1 MSASDP
7 SLPTAPKV
15 GIFSLPVLV
24 CAFGY
29 FVDVYDIWVFAS
41 TRNASLRDL
50 GFTGDQLFEQGV
62 YLLNMQM
69 AGLFLGGLIFGVLGD
84 RMGRTKMM
92 FISILTYSLATF
104 LNAFVGD
111 IHSYAALRFV
121 AGLGLAGEL
130 GLAITLIGEML
141 PTEKRG
147 YGTGIVVGCGVL
159 GAAAAGGMAHLVSWQ
174 DCYII
179 GGVFGFILL
188 AFRMKVAESRLYL
201 EMKQD
206 DTRGRISM
214 IWQSRDRLIRFAQ
227 CIALITPIWFV
238 AGILITFSTDIAAQR
253 GDAIIATATMLIWFN
268 IVMASGDF
276 ASAWISQFFGTRKKV
291 IFACT
296 ILSAVMAGFV
306 LLWPY
311 PLSETGVL
319 VSYCLLGAGCGVWVL
334 AITAAA
340 ESFGT
345 NLRATVT
352 TAVPNF
358 ARAMTIPMTL
368 AVSFLKPMIGLP
380 HAALAVGAAVF
391 GAALWA
397 VIRLP
402 ETAHQSMDFREE

>member
-1 MSASDP
+1 MADSSAP
-7 SLPTAPKV
+7 SLSPRTAGV
-15 GIFSLPVLV
+15 FSLPVLV

-50 GFTGDQLFEQGV
+50 GFTGDQLFDRGV

-69 AGLFLGGLIFGVLGD
+69 AGLFLGGLVFGILGD
-84 RMGRTKMM
+84 RVGRTKMM
-92 FISILTYSLATF
+92 FASILTYSLATF

-111 IHSYAALRFV
+111 IHTYAALRFI

-130 GLAITLIGEML
+130 GLAITLIGELL

-147 YGTGIVVGCGVL
+147 YGTGMVVGCGVL
-159 GAAAAGGMAHLVSWQ
+159 GAAAAGAMAHIVSWQ
-174 DCYII
+174 HCYII
-179 GGVFGFILL
+179 GGVFGFVLL
-188 AFRMKVAESRLYL
+188 AFRLRVGESTLYL
-201 EMKQD
+201 RQRYDK
-206 DTRGRISM
+206 TRGKISM
-214 IWQSRDRLIRFAQ
+214 LWQSRRRLVRFVQ
-227 CIALITPIWFV
+227 CVALITPIWFV
-238 AGILITFSTDIAAQR
+238 AGILITFSTDIASQR
-253 GDAIIATATMLIWFN
+253 GDAVIATATMLIWFN

-276 ASAWISQFFGTRKKV
+276 VSAWISQFLQTRRKV
-291 IFACT
+291 IIACT
-296 ILSAVMAGFV
+296 LLSGFMSGFV
-306 LLWPY
+306 LLWPH
-311 PLSETGVL
+311 PLSESGVL

-368 AVSFLKPMIGLP
+368 GVSALKPYLGLS
-380 HAALAVGAAVF
+380 HAALAIGALVF
-391 GAALWA
+391 LAALWA
-397 VIRLP
+397 VFRLP
-402 ETAHQSMDFREE
+402 ETVHQDLNFREE

>member
-1 MSASDP
+1 MNPSPDP
-7 SLPTAPKV
+7 STAAKTA

-50 GFTGDQLFEQGV
+50 GFSGDALFEQGV

-69 AGLFLGGLIFGVLGD
+69 AGLFLGGLVFGVLGD
-84 RMGRTKMM
+84 KVGRTKMM
-92 FISILTYSLATF
+92 FLSILTYSLATF

-111 IHSYAALRFV
+111 IHSYAALRFI
-121 AGLGLAGEL
+121 AGFGLAGEL
-130 GLAITLIGEML
+130 GLAITLIGELL

-147 YGTGIVVGCGVL
+147 YGTGLVVGCGVL
-159 GAAAAGGMAHLVSWQ
+159 GAAAGAMAHIVSWQ
-174 DCYII
+174 DCYIL
-179 GGVFGFILL
+179 GGVFGFVLL
-188 AFRMKVAESRLYL
+188 AFRLKVAESTLFL
-201 EMKQD
+201 EQKKD
-206 DTRGRISM
+206 EIRGRISM
-214 IWQSRDRLIRFAQ
+214 IWQSRRRFIRFLQ
-227 CIALITPIWFV
+227 CIAMITPIWFV

-253 GDAIIATATMLIWFN
+253 GDTVIATATMLIWFN

-276 ASAWISQFFGTRKKV
+276 ASAWISQFLKTRRKV
-291 IFACT
+291 IIACT
-296 ILSAVMAGFV
+296 VLSATMSAFV
-306 LLWPY
+306 LLWPH

-368 AVSFLKPMIGLP
+368 GVSALKPYLGLP
-380 HAALAVGAAVF
+380 HAALAIGILVF

-397 VIRLP
+397 VFRIP
-402 ETAHQSMDFREE
+402 ETVHQDMNFIEE